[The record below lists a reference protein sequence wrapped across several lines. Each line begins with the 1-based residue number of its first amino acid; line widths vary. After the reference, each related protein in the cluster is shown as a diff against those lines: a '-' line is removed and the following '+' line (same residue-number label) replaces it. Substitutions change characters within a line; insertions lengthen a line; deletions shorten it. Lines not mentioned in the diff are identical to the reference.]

1 MRSKPISEYTDE
13 ELISNEKKLKILTVM
28 LGVSITLLF
37 LASMALMLKKGFSPI
52 MIIPICLFPLVV
64 VNIINWQN
72 LKKEKQRR
80 NLQ

>member
-13 ELISNEKKLKILTVM
+13 ELISNEQKMKILTVM

>member
-1 MRSKPISEYTDE
+1 
-13 ELISNEKKLKILTVM
+13 M